1 MNVRTKLEE
10 EFNNLM
16 NQLNQLDSSGKEYA
30 TVRQNAM
37 ELSDRLISIQKM
49 NDEYD
54 LRSRQ
59 IKSES
64 DKLEFEQIQQ
74 KKRNKIEWAKVI
86 IPTVG
91 AATMGIVTMIW
102 EKTDTMT
109 FTPGKNALRDILS
122 FKLK

>member
-16 NQLNQLDSSGKEYA
+16 NQLNQMDGSEKEYA
-30 TVRQNAM
+30 TIRQNAM

>member
-16 NQLNQLDSSGKEYA
+16 NQLNQMDGSEKEYA
-30 TVRQNAM
+30 TIRQNAM

-86 IPTVG
+86 IPTVS

-109 FTPGKNALRDILS
+109 FTPGKIALRDICS

>member
-10 EFNNLM
+10 EFNDLM
-16 NQLNQLDSSGKEYA
+16 NQLNQMDGSEKEYA
-30 TVRQNAM
+30 TIRQNAT
-37 ELSDRLISIQKM
+37 ELADRLISIQKM

-64 DKLEFEQIQQ
+64 DKLEFEQHQQ
-74 KKRNKIEWAKVI
+74 KKRNRIEWARVI

-102 EKTDTMT
+102 EKTDTLT
-109 FTPGKNALRDILS
+109 STPGKNALRDLLS

>member
-16 NQLNQLDSSGKEYA
+16 NQLNQMDSSGKEYA